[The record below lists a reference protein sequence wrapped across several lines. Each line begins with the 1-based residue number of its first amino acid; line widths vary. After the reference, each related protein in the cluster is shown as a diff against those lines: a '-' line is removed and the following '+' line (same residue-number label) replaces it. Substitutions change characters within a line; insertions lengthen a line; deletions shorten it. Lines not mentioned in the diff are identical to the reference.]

1 MKAKVI
7 NAFGDSSLFTMVNIP
22 KPEIK
27 PGHLLVKVQATS
39 VNPIDC
45 KVRSGVV
52 AAMSPKFPAILHG
65 DVAGTVEKVGE
76 GVSEFKA
83 GDEIYGCAGGFLDL
97 DGALAEFMVVDAKLI
112 ELNEDHPVHPYLLS
126 SIGTAASKD
135 PAALQERLVNSRIAL
150 LLMLEAWAKIES
162 DIRGLNPTEHRLIQR
177 LREDWGRSLDLFVQK
192 FNESNDAA
200 P

>member
-112 ELNEDHPVHPYLLS
+112 AKKPKTLS
-126 SIGTAASKD
+126 MQES
-135 PAALQERLVNSRIAL
+135 AALPLVRAHVVTNAYKST
-150 LLMLEAWAKIES
+150 S
-162 DIRGLNPTEHRLIQR
+162 
-177 LREDWGRSLDLFVQK
+177 
-192 FNESNDAA
+192 
-200 P
+200 